1 MSKIRVLL
9 IALIVIVIAT
19 VIFIVGRREDAQDK
33 HKPFRIA
40 VVTWVN
46 HGPFYLAKEKGF
58 YAEYGLDVD
67 IQKIEDMTARRAA
80 LLSKNLEG
88 IISSVDAFANGA
100 SRGIKAKTVM
110 KLGAS
115 DGSDGIVAKSN
126 IKSLSEL
133 KGHTV
138 AFEKGTPS
146 HFFLLLA
153 LEETGLTS
161 KDIIPRYMTAGDAGT
176 AFVAGNVDACVT
188 WEPWVST
195 AKEKGKGNILVTSRD
210 RYGVIVDTFVVRNEV
225 LRERPEDVRSFI
237 RGWFDAIEYWK
248 KNPKE
253 SNEIMA
259 KAIGV
264 PYEDFMDMLGGVRLS
279 DYKDNLEYF
288 GTEQSPG
295 RYWDVFDSANQIWK
309 TEGLIDTPVLPRE
322 YTDISYLTEL
332 NL

>member
-33 HKPFRIA
+33 RKPFRIA

-67 IQKIEDMTARRAA
+67 IQKIEDMTARRSA
-80 LLSKNLEG
+80 LLSRNLEG

-110 KLGAS
+110 KLGAG

-126 IKSLSEL
+126 INSLSEL

-153 LEETGLTS
+153 LEEVGLTS
-161 KDIIPRYMTAGDAGT
+161 KDIIPRYMTAGDAGA

-195 AKEKGKGNILVTSRD
+195 AKEKGKGNILATSRD
-210 RYGVIVDTFVVRNEV
+210 KYGMLVDTFVVRNEV
-225 LRERPEDVRSFI
+225 LRERPEDVSNFI

-264 PYEDFMDMLGGVRLS
+264 PYEDFMAMLGGVRLS

-295 RYWDVFDSANQIWK
+295 QYWDVFDSANRIWK

-322 YTDISYLTEL
+322 YTDISYLTGL